1 MTTMKQ
7 KWNVMSFY
15 GGW

>member
-7 KWNVMSFY
+7 
-15 GGW
+15 